1 MNKDFLINHF
11 QQTYGTYQN
20 IKKNPILKSIVY
32 LFGSIDDIEQTI
44 YNIILEIQTTL
55 NHKYNKN
62 YNIIDMAYPLIY
74 MYNSHRIILDLPHMR
89 DKIKYKNRPSLH
101 VIFGEVMSQLV
112 SVALFS
118 ESLQMLNN
126 FNMNEL
132 DEQLEDEIKT
142 KNLNFIVNSFDFDE
156 SLIDLST
163 SKLKYKL
170 EKLFQ
175 ENIQKMYKITI
186 DVSLNYYILNE
197 TKEKQNYRLFFFKK
211 FQIY

>member
-11 QQTYGTYQN
+11 QQTYGTHQN
-20 IKKNPILKSIVY
+20 YKKNPILKSIIY
-32 LFGSIDDIEQTI
+32 LFNNIDNIEQTI
-44 YNIILEIQTTL
+44 YNIILEIQTML
-55 NHKYNKN
+55 NLKYNKN

-126 FNMNEL
+126 FSMNGL
-132 DEQLEDEIKT
+132 DGQIENEIKT

-156 SLIDLST
+156 SLFDLNT
-163 SKLKYKL
+163 NELKHKL

-175 ENIQKMYKITI
+175 ENIQKIYKITI
-186 DVSLNYYILNE
+186 DVSLNYYILDETNE
-197 TKEKQNYRLFFFKK
+197 KEIYRHFFKK
-211 FQIY
+211 KFQLL